1 MVNSLVCNN
10 KIKLNPQ
17 IIKQDCLSNLNPW
30 WVTGFSDAESSF
42 SMFISRSKNTIIGWT
57 ITPTFNITLHIRD
70 IELLKSIQNF
80 FNGVGKINIQNNKVN
95 YRVRSKEELKIIINH
110 FNKYPL
116 LTSKFIN
123 FTLFVKIYKLIE
135 SKAHLNKK
143 GFLEIASLVNKLNK
157 PLSTTILQDLFNLG
171 KLKLSNIS
179 LELPVLNK
187 NPNLNPWWISG
198 FICGEGSFTY
208 FTRTRKNSKGKISK
222 DYTLVKEVSQDNK
235 DSFILTCIQEY
246 FNVGKIYYEIRGI
259 AKFRLVIKKDIIEK
273 WYLIFL
279 NILY

>member
-1 MVNSLVCNN
+1 MSL
-10 KIKLNPQ
+10 
-17 IIKQDCLSNLNPW
+17 
-30 WVTGFSDAESSF
+30 
-42 SMFISRSKNTIIGWT
+42 
-57 ITPTFNITLHIRD
+57 
-70 IELLKSIQNF
+70 
-80 FNGVGKINIQNNKVN
+80 
-95 YRVRSKEELKIIINH
+95 
-110 FNKYPL
+110 
-116 LTSKFIN
+116 
-123 FTLFVKIYKLIE
+123 KLI
-135 SKAHLNKK
+135 LIKK
-143 GFLEIASLVNKLNK
+143 GFLEIASVVNKLNK

-222 DYTLVKEVSQDNK
+222 DYTLVMEVSQDNK

-273 WYLIFL
+273 MVPHFSKYSLLGFKNLQYLIWIKIV
-279 NILY
+279 NILVLESERNLERDKKLDILIKELSSLI